1 MNISLIH
8 QSLLS
13 DLFNTAAIT
22 IEQATFLP
30 IHLSITPILS
40 FTKKKLI
47 SMGKKYFSIPLNHL
61 PYYPEIPGALYT
73 QIDNEQ
79 EQVPLTMRKK
89 KQ

>member
-1 MNISLIH
+1 
-8 QSLLS
+8 
-13 DLFNTAAIT
+13 
-22 IEQATFLP
+22 
-30 IHLSITPILS
+30 
-40 FTKKKLI
+40 
-47 SMGKKYFSIPLNHL
+47 MGKKYFSIPLNHL